1 MTSPLHKKTTIPELS
16 SKATS
21 KSSLKPAQLENQ
33 PSIDI
38 EKENRLSKIISL
50 YSRGRT
56 QSEIAKELGVDQS
69 TISRDLQLLKQ
80 EAKRNIE
87 KYLNEDILMEYLRY
101 IAGSN
106 EVTRKLWEIVQDE
119 HVTSKTKIPA
129 LSLLMQS
136 YNKRLEVLIGG
147 PESYMNAKKSVSEI
161 KFQERVESNPVLT
174 MLIERNRFSS
184 PFSNGSLFG
193 KKKI

>member
-1 MTSPLHKKTTIPELS
+1 M
-16 SKATS
+16 
-21 KSSLKPAQLENQ
+21 
-33 PSIDI
+33 DI
-38 EKENRLSKIISL
+38 EKENRQSKIISL

-106 EVTRKLWEIVQDE
+106 EVIRELWEII
-119 HVTSKTKIPA
+119 HKYATLRSKMLA
-129 LSLLMQS
+129 LSLLMQT
-136 YNKRLEVLIGG
+136 YNKRLEVLTGG
-147 PESYMNAKKSVSEI
+147 PDSYMNAKKSVSEL
-161 KFQERVESNPVLT
+161 QNPR
-174 MLIERNRFSS
+174 MS
-184 PFSNGSLFG
+184 
-193 KKKI
+193 

>member
-1 MTSPLHKKTTIPELS
+1 MTSPLHKKTTAPEFS

-21 KSSLKPAQLENQ
+21 KSSLKPAQLENL
-33 PSIDI
+33 PNTDI

-69 TISRDLQLLKQ
+69 TISRDLQLLKR

-119 HVTSKTKIPA
+119 HVTSKTK
-129 LSLLMQS
+129 LLMQC

-161 KFQERVESNPVLT
+161 KFQERVDSDP
-174 MLIERNRFSS
+174 MLKILSETNRFQT
-184 PFSNGSLFG
+184 PFGPLER
-193 KKKI
+193 KKL

>member
-1 MTSPLHKKTTIPELS
+1 MHKMTSPLHKKSTTAELS

-21 KSSLKPAQLENQ
+21 KSSLKPAQLENL
-33 PSIDI
+33 PNIDI
-38 EKENRLSKIISL
+38 EKENRLSRIISL

-80 EAKRNIE
+80 EAKRNFE

-119 HVTSKTKIPA
+119 NVSTKNKTHA

-136 YNKRLEVLIGG
+136 HNKRLEVLIGG

-161 KFQERVESNPVLT
+161 KFQERVDSDP
-174 MLIERNRFSS
+174 ML
-184 PFSNGSLFG
+184 
-193 KKKI
+193 KM